1 MNAARKGFASVCA
14 VQRSRDSDKMACPL
28 FLFQNPGWPSLTS
41 LPKLQRATPRLT
53 LAGPAQPAPVFS
65 VPAPSC
71 GKRYLSEAGL
81 WDADAVDIHR
91 ARLMS

>member
-1 MNAARKGFASVCA
+1 MLLGKALHLCVLSNAAGTATRWLAHCF
-14 VQRSRDSDKMACPL
+14 
-28 FLFQNPGWPSLTS
+28 FQNPGWPSLTS